1 MGKLRRSLEE
11 SQQASE
17 TALDC
22 SLPPT
27 TRPVSWPA
35 SYLPRLVKMI
45 SRKFYAKP
53 SQHAKPASSAGFGS
67 RFQRSDSPRGTC
79 TATRPSQ
86 ASPKWAQDRPAPA
99 QDQEAFKADMT
110 CCQTCFIFS
119 LCNNL
124 PPSANL
130 ALEARE
136 SLHRMWLHY
145 MRILGSI
152 GSIRGGPPSLC
163 E

>member
-1 MGKLRRSLEE
+1 
-11 SQQASE
+11 
-17 TALDC
+17 
-22 SLPPT
+22 
-27 TRPVSWPA
+27 
-35 SYLPRLVKMI
+35 MI

-99 QDQEAFKADMT
+99 QDQEAFKTDMT

-124 PPSANL
+124 PPSANW
-130 ALEARE
+130 EARLRRPCSGGQGE
-136 SLHRMWLHY
+136 STQNVASLHENPGIN
-145 MRILGSI
+145 RINQTPQSLWAKWKVWD
-152 GSIRGGPPSLC
+152 GGLI
-163 E
+163 EV